1 MEDGEVQHA
10 LRSKQRRWLFF
21 WRGSKEEYNGSTSPE
36 ALVEEGR
43 LEKTMYIETQF
54 ARKIADPNEVATAA
68 AAILESTHQN
78 QDDDAAAEEHTQEH
92 HDHVHSHPFERHVTF
107 QQAYVPMAGLHEM
120 FHSEAPTLAFPSA
133 APTVVG
139 LTEDGKLTRASSPEP
154 PEPEHEHEHE
164 PSCVPSSFCSFSRV
178 SKWASSLSLSLLRTL
193 PAPPTLALLLACPIS
208 VITPL
213 KALFVP
219 VKNTTNGALTIPFA
233 APDGAPP
240 LAFVL
245 DTTTFLGSASV
256 PLGLICLG
264 AALANLRIPRG
275 IRELPLGAISALT
288 IGRLVVQPVIAVATV
303 EGLVRAGLIDE
314 SNKVLRFAM
323 M

>member
-1 MEDGEVQHA
+1 M
-10 LRSKQRRWLFF
+10 
-21 WRGSKEEYNGSTSPE
+21 Y
-36 ALVEEGR
+36 VE
-43 LEKTMYIETQF
+43 TPF

-78 QDDDAAAEEHTQEH
+78 QDDDTAAQEHTQKH
-92 HDHVHSHPFERHVTF
+92 HPHDHSHPFERHVTF

-154 PEPEHEHEHE
+154 PEPEPE
-164 PSCVPSSFCSFSRV
+164 PSCACVPSSIFSRV
-178 SKWASSLSLSLLRTL
+178 SKLASSLSLSLRTL

-275 IRELPLGAISALT
+275 VRELPLGAISALT
-288 IGRLVVQPVIAVATV
+288 IGRLVVQPVIAIATV
-303 EGLVRAGLIDE
+303 EGLVSAGLIDE

>member
-1 MEDGEVQHA
+1 MQITLFPLGGSRLIAKDFEGPNMEDEEVKRAFQ
-10 LRSKQRRWLFF
+10 SKLPQWLFF
-21 WRGSKEEYNGSTSPE
+21 WRSGMAEYNRSTSPE

-43 LEKTMYIETQF
+43 LEKPTVVEPQF
-54 ARKIADPNEVATAA
+54 TKKIADPNEIAIAA
-68 AAILESTHQN
+68 AAILESTQN
-78 QDDDAAAEEHTQEH
+78 KAQEL
-92 HDHVHSHPFERHVTF
+92 HPFQRHVTF
-107 QQAYVPMAGLHEM
+107 QQTHVPVAGLHEM
-120 FHSEAPTLAFPSA
+120 FHSEASTLVFPSA

-139 LTEDGKLTRASSPEP
+139 LDEDGKPTRPSSPEP
-154 PEPEHEHEHE
+154 PSHHSYH
-164 PSCVPSSFCSFSRV
+164 VPFFSRLTKLV
-178 SKWASSLSLSLLRTL
+178 SSLRTL
-193 PAPPTLALLLACPIS
+193 PAPPTFALLLACPIS

-219 VKNTTNGALTIPFA
+219 VKNANGCLIIPF

-240 LAFVL
+240 LAFIL

-256 PLGLICLG
+256 PLALICLG
-264 AALANLRIPRG
+264 AALAKLKIPKG

-288 IGRLVVQPVIAVATV
+288 IGRLVLQPIIAIGTV
-303 EGLVRAGLIDE
+303 EGLVSAGLIDE